1 MDTEEY
7 GHEETDRFAPEQGG
21 RLLHTI
27 YVKLRNVLLYIS
39 DTIIRLWTCCIH
51 NVYPL
56 SP

>member
-21 RLLHTI
+21 RLLHTT